1 MSSRKGRESNI
12 GRRGPSSE
20 ADGKITVVMSG
31 PPIPRPR
38 PRRNLNRV
46 DRFVRVPVG
55 LLWLAVL
62 VILAVPLLIYM
73 TLLYWIVQGTL
84 ALFGRKRTT
93 RADRSGRQERV
104 A

>member
-1 MSSRKGRESNI
+1 
-12 GRRGPSSE
+12 
-20 ADGKITVVMSG
+20 
-31 PPIPRPR
+31 
-38 PRRNLNRV
+38 
-46 DRFVRVPVG
+46 VRVPIG